1 MFRINRK
8 LPLNAFHLR
17 QAQKTMKKK
26 PLLLT
31 AESVEVLVTNIVEE
45 LLKGQNTYKSE
56 TDALKRKIKIGM
68 LRTLT
73 YQKLIRKQQL
83 INTSQQN
90 N

>member
-1 MFRINRK
+1 
-8 LPLNAFHLR
+8 
-17 QAQKTMKKK
+17 MKKK
-26 PLLLT
+26 PLMLT

>member
-1 MFRINRK
+1 M
-8 LPLNAFHLR
+8 
-17 QAQKTMKKK
+17 
-26 PLLLT
+26 LT
-31 AESVEVLVTNIVEE
+31 AESFEVLVTNIVEE

-73 YQKLIRKQQL
+73 YQRLIRKQQL

>member
-1 MFRINRK
+1 
-8 LPLNAFHLR
+8 
-17 QAQKTMKKK
+17 MKKK
-26 PLLLT
+26 PLILT

-73 YQKLIRKQQL
+73 YQRLIRKKQL

>member
-1 MFRINRK
+1 
-8 LPLNAFHLR
+8 
-17 QAQKTMKKK
+17 MKKK
-26 PLLLT
+26 PLMLT

-73 YQKLIRKQQL
+73 YQRLIRKQQL

>member
-1 MFRINRK
+1 M
-8 LPLNAFHLR
+8 
-17 QAQKTMKKK
+17 
-26 PLLLT
+26 LT

>member
-1 MFRINRK
+1 
-8 LPLNAFHLR
+8 
-17 QAQKTMKKK
+17 MKKK
-26 PLLLT
+26 PLMLT

-73 YQKLIRKQQL
+73 YQRLIRKKQL